1 MDSNTAYKGIPLPL
15 WKSDKLLSKLTE
27 HELIELHGVMYS
39 ALLDCVEDRV
49 ANSEMIEAKLVIDHI
64 KDNLGNEPKS

>member
-15 WKSDKLLSKLTE
+15 WKSDKLLSRLTND
-27 HELIELHGVMYS
+27 ELLELHSMMYS

-49 ANSEMIEAKLVIDHI
+49 ANSEMIEAKLIIDHI
-64 KDNLGNEPKS
+64 KDNLGDEPKS

>member
-15 WKSDKLLSKLTE
+15 WRSDKLLSRLTND
-27 HELIELHGVMYS
+27 ELLELHSMMYS

-49 ANSEMIEAKLVIDHI
+49 ANSEMIEAKLIIDHI
-64 KDNLGNEPKS
+64 KDNLGDEPKS